1 MIYGKERPVVLKRE
15 KDKKKKIVKSIL
27 VGIVAAS
34 LALGLLPGNLAVK
47 LGIATE
53 SKAAGGY
60 QIIEDPH
67 DVSKVTALLP
77 VGCTWDDV
85 LPYVNQAL
93 KDGKIIESTET
104 MTYWYLFSLKEAGST
119 NLGEIGQVGTNGFYY
134 EAGHL
139 LSYDNNSL
147 SDYKYDG
154 ATGQPSGDV
163 YFIFLI
169 NASTGNIQE
178 TVSGT
183 VVEAA
188 AEAEEEQQLLPPHI
202 HDYHWEAVT
211 DPTIDQDGEMQ
222 YRCSCGDVKE
232 KQPIPA
238 AQIYMKGL
246 YGAVKEAAPNGTVE
260 YDAGK
265 MHTISDY
272 ILNKISER
280 SDVTVNVKFEYKGVK
295 YQITFPAGTDYTKVL
310 TDEPAMYGYFGVAAE
325 LGLAVTAL

>member
-1 MIYGKERPVVLKRE
+1 M
-15 KDKKKKIVKSIL
+15 KKKIVKSIL
-27 VGIVAAS
+27 AGIVAAS

-53 SKAAGGY
+53 SEAAGGY

-67 DVSKVTALLP
+67 DVSKVAKLLP
-77 VGCTWDDV
+77 VGCTSADV
-85 LPYVNQAL
+85 SPYREQAL
-93 KDGKIIESTET
+93 KDGNISET
-104 MTYWYLFSLKEAGST
+104 VEGRIYHIYIYTWDGTFNT
-119 NLGEIGQVGTNGFYY
+119 NGNFRTGGFYY
-134 EAGHL
+134 KESTFWGAGNVYDAAKTGNIVYHL
-139 LSYDNNSL
+139 
-147 SDYKYDG
+147 
-154 ATGQPSGDV
+154 
-163 YFIFLI
+163 FLI
-169 NASTGNIQE
+169 NSSTGNTQE

-183 VVEAA
+183 VVETTAEAA
-188 AEAEEEQQLLPPHI
+188 AETGEEQQQPPHI

-211 DPTIDQDGEMQ
+211 DPTINQDGEMQ

-238 AQIYMKGL
+238 AQIYVKGL

-265 MHTISDY
+265 LHTISDY
-272 ILNKISER
+272 ILNKMSER

-310 TDEPAMYGYFGVAAE
+310 TDESAMYGYFGVAAE
-325 LGLAVTAL
+325 LGFTVTEL

>member
-1 MIYGKERPVVLKRE
+1 M
-15 KDKKKKIVKSIL
+15 KKKIVKSIL
-27 VGIVAAS
+27 TGIVAAS

-53 SKAAGGY
+53 SEAAGGY

-93 KDGKIIESTET
+93 KDGKILESIDGRTHHIYIYTWEGT
-104 MTYWYLFSLKEAGST
+104 F
-119 NLGEIGQVGTNGFYY
+119 NTNGKFYPGGFY
-134 EAGHL
+134 RKDGKLLASANEYKGAEQNNMVFHL
-139 LSYDNNSL
+139 
-147 SDYKYDG
+147 
-154 ATGQPSGDV
+154 
-163 YFIFLI
+163 FLI
-169 NASTGNIQE
+169 NASTGNTHEIA
-178 TVSGT
+178 SGT
-183 VVEAA
+183 VIETAAEAA
-188 AEAEEEQQLLPPHI
+188 TEAEEEQQLLPPHI

-238 AQIYMKGL
+238 AQIYVKGL
-246 YGAVKEAAPNGTVE
+246 YGAVKEAALNGTVE

-265 MHTISDY
+265 LHTISDY
-272 ILNKISER
+272 ILNKMSER

-325 LGLAVTAL
+325 LGLAVTEL

>member
-1 MIYGKERPVVLKRE
+1 MVYGKERPVVLKRE
-15 KDKKKKIVKSIL
+15 KDMKKKIVKSIL

-93 KDGKIIESTET
+93 KDGKILESIDGR
-104 MTYWYLFSLKEAGST
+104 TYHIYIYTWEGTF
-119 NLGEIGQVGTNGFYY
+119 NTNGKFYPGEFY
-134 EAGHL
+134 RKDGKLWASANEYNGAEQNNMVFHL
-139 LSYDNNSL
+139 
-147 SDYKYDG
+147 
-154 ATGQPSGDV
+154 
-163 YFIFLI
+163 FLI

-211 DPTIDQDGEMQ
+211 DPTINQDGEMQ

-238 AQIYMKGL
+238 AQIYVKGL

-310 TDEPAMYGYFGVAAE
+310 TDEPTMYGYFGVAAE